1 MLTLNRRHMLT
12 TVLAGGALAFG
23 LRPALAQ
30 ARNVMETLAADG
42 RFNRFIELI
51 GRAGATDQLRSTA
64 GVTIFAPVDAAFD
77 VVNARMT
84 DLLQQGSGGG
94 ISQTSVDPLRLRELI
109 AYHIVPGSMP
119 SSGLTGDRRFKT
131 VNGAE
136 VRVANEGGKISVT
149 NPAPAQQT
157 GSFGAGGLNVQSPA
171 TVVGPDIIANNGIIH
186 AVDQVLF
193 P

>member
-1 MLTLNRRHMLT
+1 MPTLNRRHILSAA
-12 TVLAGGALAFG
+12 LAGGALTLGF
-23 LRPALAQ
+23 RPAQAQ
-30 ARNVMETLAADG
+30 TRNVMETMAADG

-64 GVTIFAPVDAAFD
+64 GVTVFAPVDAAFD

-84 DLLQQGSGGG
+84 DLLQQGSGGS
-94 ISQTSVDPLRLRELI
+94 INQTSIDPIRLRALI
-109 AYHIVPGSMP
+109 AYHIIAGSMP

-136 VRVANEGGKISVT
+136 LRIANEGGKIAVS
-149 NPAPAQQT
+149 NPAPESQT
-157 GSFGAGGLNVQSPA
+157 GSFGAGGLNVQAPA
-171 TVVGPDIIANNGIIH
+171 LVVGPDIIANNGIIH
-186 AVDQVLF
+186 AVSQVLF